1 MLQLKRMDR
10 PRLLAALTFLGHLV
24 NQRVC
29 SELLALQMLA
39 LLLDRPTDE
48 SVECA
53 VHLVGVVGARLLA
66 VAPKVRWGPC

>member
-1 MLQLKRMDR
+1 MDR
-10 PRLLAALTFLGHLV
+10 PRLLDALTFLGQLV

-39 LLLDRPTDE
+39 MLLDKPTDE

-53 VHLVGVVGARLLA
+53 VRLVGVVGARLVSTRA
-66 VAPKVRWGPC
+66 